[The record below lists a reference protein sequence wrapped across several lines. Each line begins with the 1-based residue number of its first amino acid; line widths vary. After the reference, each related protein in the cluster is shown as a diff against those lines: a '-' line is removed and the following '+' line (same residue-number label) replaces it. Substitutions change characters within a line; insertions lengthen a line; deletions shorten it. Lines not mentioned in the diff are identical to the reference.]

1 MASKGWFRTKKK
13 VEDPNKGEPVE
24 TNKRLFRLS
33 DFELKETL
41 GRGTFSRV
49 RLARH
54 AMDEQHYAIKILK
67 KIDILRL
74 EQLQHTKDEVG
85 ILERVQHPFV
95 VKLHGYF
102 MDECR
107 VFMVLDFV
115 CGGEIF
121 TRLRAAPM
129 GRFEDEEAK
138 FYISEIV
145 LALNHMHQMN
155 VMYRDIKPENLLIN
169 RLGHVVLTDFGFAKV
184 LADRTFTLCGTPEY
198 LAPEMIQG
206 VGHGKS
212 VDWWALGILLFEMIA
227 GYPPFYDTNPFG
239 IYQKVLDGLH
249 SHSFTNV
256 FTYKAKDLCKR
267 LLIADRTKRLGCMK
281 AAGEGVKGHKWF
293 TNTNWDELY
302 HTNAQP
308 PHIPTMAGDDD
319 TSCYDTCKLDE
330 AWRCPAMRLPLTQPP
345 TCNAAAAGDAPL
357 RSCAPRS
364 RLGRGPRRPTRRS
377 RRRVVFCFRC
387 EVVHRKNH

>member
-319 TSCYDTCKLDE
+319 TSCYDTYPDSEEDL
-330 AWRCPAMRLPLTQPP
+330 AVPLEG
-345 TCNAAAAGDAPL
+345 AEGELFSVFDA
-357 RSCAPRS
+357 
-364 RLGRGPRRPTRRS
+364 
-377 RRRVVFCFRC
+377 
-387 EVVHRKNH
+387 K